1 MSLLETWISVFPSLT
16 TEDTLREAFV
26 QQSQGGGLQI
36 LVTYVSINKKDAEED
51 GGERRQEGEV
61 SGAR

>member
-36 LVTYVSINKKDAEED
+36 LVTYVSINKKEVEGMQRKTEGRGDRR
-51 GGERRQEGEV
+51 ER
-61 SGAR
+61 